1 MDDLITLGQST
12 PNILTD
18 PTQTYGTDFNLD
30 AWATLTTQ
38 LGLTNPQQTYLIWL
52 WLTTAYDKTF
62 NRAGVP
68 GSNSQTGI
76 VGDLAASTLK
86 ETMTTMR
93 LELPMFT
100 LASQFNIS
108 YAKNVT
114 DNGIDCTTFYLNI
127 FQWPSAQVSAL
138 CNDVTNTFNFKND
151 PTNNMGYFK
160 TAVALTSIYLYGS
173 KFNTADADY
182 FELFKTLTSWND
194 IQIT

>member
-38 LGLTNPQQTYLIWL
+38 LGLTDTKQTYLIWL
-52 WLTTAYDKTF
+52 WLTTAYDQTY
-62 NRAGVP
+62 NRAAVA
-68 GSNSQTGI
+68 GSNAQTGL
-76 VGDLAASTLK
+76 VGDLAANTLRD
-86 ETMTTMR
+86 TMTTMR

-108 YAKNVT
+108 YAQNVT
-114 DNGIDCTTFYLNI
+114 ASSQTCSSFYTDIFKWPTT
-127 FQWPSAQVSAL
+127 QVTSL

-160 TAVALTSIYLYGS
+160 TAVALTSVYLYGS
-173 KFNTADADY
+173 KFDTANAGY
-182 FELFKTLTSWND
+182 YSLFMALTGWND
-194 IQIT
+194 I